1 MWMFLQL
8 RNHENHLHL
17 FLKPDSNVDL
27 GVEESYGAKGENA
40 KHSKSCP
47 VDIPVMITV
56 MGSVRVMASL
66 GQLTTYLGM
75 GAVAIIMMV
84 SVKVMV
90 MIRVTQH
97 ISTMTQSHHGGEM
110 SVMMKVGMCQCQ
122 KPTIHHD
129 EFDFRVHICIR

>member
-56 MGSVRVMASL
+56 MVSVRVMASL

-84 SVKVMV
+84 SVKVIV
-90 MIRVTQH
+90 MISNIGDH
-97 ISTMTQSHHGGEM
+97 
-110 SVMMKVGMCQCQ
+110 SVVVVVGVGVGIGDGDIGDDRA
-122 KPTIHHD
+122 PRI
-129 EFDFRVHICIR
+129 

>member
-17 FLKPDSNVDL
+17 FLKPDSNVNL

-56 MGSVRVMASL
+56 MVSVRVMANL

-84 SVKVMV
+84 SVKVV
-90 MIRVTQH
+90 VI
-97 ISTMTQSHHGGEM
+97 ISNIGDY
-110 SVMMKVGMCQCQ
+110 SVVVVVVVVVVGVVGVGDGDIGDDRA
-122 KPTIHHD
+122 PRI
-129 EFDFRVHICIR
+129 

>member
-66 GQLTTYLGM
+66 GRLTTYLGM

-90 MIRVTQH
+90 MISNIGDYSDV
-97 ISTMTQSHHGGEM
+97 
-110 SVMMKVGMCQCQ
+110 VVVVGIGVGDGDIGDDRA
-122 KPTIHHD
+122 PRI
-129 EFDFRVHICIR
+129 

>member
-56 MGSVRVMASL
+56 MVSVRVMASL

-75 GAVAIIMMV
+75 GAVAIIMIF

-90 MIRVTQH
+90 MISNIGDCRDGV
-97 ISTMTQSHHGGEM
+97 
-110 SVMMKVGMCQCQ
+110 VVVVGIGVGDGDIGDDRA
-122 KPTIHHD
+122 PRI
-129 EFDFRVHICIR
+129 